1 MADVKATLSKD
12 EKTLILEIPFSK
24 KGKESKSGKSIT
36 HASTRGNASVDLEVN
51 GKTLTVGINAYTEKD

>member
-24 KGKESKSGKSIT
+24 KGKESKSGKSLV
-36 HASTRGNASVDLEVN
+36 HASTNGNVEADLEVG
-51 GKTLTVGINAYTEKD
+51 GKTLTVGINAYTKKD